1 MEKPPLELDKS
12 FCYRSFE
19 EKEPRFF
26 LLHRSLQIYTW
37 EIIGAERFCCKGF
50 GKYGF
55 SELEK
60 RERERV
66 REDDGK
72 LV

>member
-1 MEKPPLELDKS
+1 
-12 FCYRSFE
+12 
-19 EKEPRFF
+19 
-26 LLHRSLQIYTW
+26 LQIYTW